1 MAPGGKQTAGTDE
14 HPRNKD
20 PVFMQMSFVIKNKV
34 REMQK
39 IYDKSKQAEWAL
51 KRNPLHFPGGIQLL
65 FQINFLHN

>member
-1 MAPGGKQTAGTDE
+1 MTPGGKQTAGTDE

-39 IYDKSKQAEWAL
+39 IYDKSKQAEWIL
-51 KRNPLHFPGGIQLL
+51 KRNSQHFPGGIQLL
-65 FQINFLHN
+65 LQINFLHN